1 MPFSDHATLTY
12 TLIGLFSVSA
22 LAFLLSQPTDF
33 AKWVQKKK
41 YQYEVTFSL
50 YMLTP
55 TEKFVFSTRS
65 LPLSPLQRHFYLTSL
80 APTDSVLFLLVSMLG
95 IAAALYLP
103 DHIAIIARRS
113 FYYWA
118 GDASLGNSTQKAA
131 DTIWQ
136 TAARATDAVVDAV
149 SGFAGSA
156 AAANAS
162 AVAQKV
168 AEEVPAQ

>member
-1 MPFSDHATLTY
+1 MGFSDHATLTY
-12 TLIGLFSVSA
+12 TLLGLFSLSA
-22 LAFLLSQPTDF
+22 AAFLLSQPTDF

-41 YQYEVTFSL
+41 YQYEVTFAL

-65 LPLSPLQRHFYLTSL
+65 HAMHDPDSEPRTNTL
-80 APTDSVLFLLVSMLG
+80 ADSILFLFVSMLG

-103 DHIAIIARRS
+103 DHITVIARRS

-118 GDASLGNSTQKAA
+118 GDASLGNSSLKAA

-136 TAARATDAVVDAV
+136 TAARATDAVVDV
-149 SGFAGSA
+149 VTGFAGSV
-156 AAANAS
+156 AANAS
-162 AVAQKV
+162 ASVQEVAHV
-168 AEEVPAQ
+168 APEIPAQ

>member
-55 TEKFVFSTRS
+55 TEKFVFSTL
-65 LPLSPLQRHFYLTSL
+65 LPAISPLLKECISNLSQ
-80 APTDSVLFLLVSMLG
+80 TDSVLFLLVSMLG

-149 SGFAGSA
+149 SGFTGSA

-168 AEEVPAQ
+168 AEQVPAQ

>member
-1 MPFSDHATLTY
+1 MFSDHATLTY
-12 TLIGLFSVSA
+12 TVLGLFSVSA
-22 LAFLLSQPTDF
+22 VAFLLSQPTDF

-41 YQYEVTFSL
+41 YQYEVTFAL

-55 TEKFVFSTRS
+55 TEKFVFNSI
-65 LPLSPLQRHFYLTSL
+65 
-80 APTDSVLFLLVSMLG
+80 LFLFVSMLG

-103 DHIAIIARRS
+103 DHITIIARRS

-118 GDASLGNSTQKAA
+118 GDASLGNSSYKAA

-149 SGFAGSA
+149 SGLKGA
-156 AAANAS
+156 AASAS
-162 AVAQKV
+162 AQEVAQVV
-168 AEEVPAQ
+168 AEGIPAQ

>member
-1 MPFSDHATLTY
+1 MT
-12 TLIGLFSVSA
+12 
-22 LAFLLSQPTDF
+22 
-33 AKWVQKKK
+33 
-41 YQYEVTFSL
+41 
-50 YMLTP
+50 
-55 TEKFVFSTRS
+55 
-65 LPLSPLQRHFYLTSL
+65 
-80 APTDSVLFLLVSMLG
+80 TDSVLFLLVSMLG

-149 SGFAGSA
+149 SGFTGSA

-162 AVAQKV
+162 AAAQKV
-168 AEEVPAQ
+168 AEEIPAQ

>member
-1 MPFSDHATLTY
+1 
-12 TLIGLFSVSA
+12 
-22 LAFLLSQPTDF
+22 
-33 AKWVQKKK
+33 
-41 YQYEVTFSL
+41 
-50 YMLTP
+50 
-55 TEKFVFSTRS
+55 
-65 LPLSPLQRHFYLTSL
+65 
-80 APTDSVLFLLVSMLG
+80 MLG

-103 DHIAIIARRS
+103 DHITIIARRS

-136 TAARATDAVVDAV
+136 TAARATGAVVDAV
-149 SGFAGSA
+149 SGLAGT

-162 AVAQKV
+162 ASAQAVAEKV

>member
-1 MPFSDHATLTY
+1 MGFSDHATLTY
-12 TLIGLFSVSA
+12 TVLGLFSVSA

-55 TEKFVFSTRS
+55 TEKFVFSTR
-65 LPLSPLQRHFYLTSL
+65 TSYTQPPNEPQTNL
-80 APTDSVLFLLVSMLG
+80 LDPVDSVLFLFVSMLG

-103 DHIAIIARRS
+103 DHVAIIARRS

-118 GDASLGNSTQKAA
+118 GDAGNSSFKAA

-136 TAARATDAVVDAV
+136 TAAKATDAVVDAV
-149 SGFAGSA
+149 HGLSGSA
-156 AAANAS
+156 SSAS
-162 AVAQKV
+162 VQ
-168 AEEVPAQ
+168 EVVHNVGQEIPAQ